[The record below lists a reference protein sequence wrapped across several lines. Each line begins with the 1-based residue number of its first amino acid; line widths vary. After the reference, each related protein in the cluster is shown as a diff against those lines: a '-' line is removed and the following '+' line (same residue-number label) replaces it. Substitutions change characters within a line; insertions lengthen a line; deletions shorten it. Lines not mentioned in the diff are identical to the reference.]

1 MEEEIKENLID
12 ILDRE
17 SFENLYN
24 SFYDEKVLID
34 KIKNKLTQTRFN
46 LVVNDVKIQRVN
58 EFEFQIFLKTNI
70 QNFIFNIDLDEL

>member
-46 LVVNDVKIQRVN
+46 LVIKDVKIQRVN

>member
-12 ILDRE
+12 ILDKE